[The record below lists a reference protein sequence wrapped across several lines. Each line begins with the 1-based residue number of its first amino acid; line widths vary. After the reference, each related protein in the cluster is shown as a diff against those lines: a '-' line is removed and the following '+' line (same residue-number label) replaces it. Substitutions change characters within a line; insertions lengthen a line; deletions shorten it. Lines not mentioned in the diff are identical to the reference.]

1 MKFSNFGAT
10 INSHEIVKSINQH
23 GIPVFHTSEMHLKP
37 FLCRK
42 SACNLADIIAVYKL
56 NWRYH
61 VVGIEIKEW
70 NATVHPKLAKE
81 YLDTYRSTCEYFY
94 MAAKH
99 FAGSTFEIEEIGLFD
114 LNEMK
119 VIKAPEYLSPDPN
132 LRGNLMKRIRKQ
144 FKLLYDAAD
153 DPYQRTLLE
162 F

>member
-61 VVGIEIKEW
+61 SFM
-70 NATVHPKLAKE
+70 T
-81 YLDTYRSTCEYFY
+81 
-94 MAAKH
+94 
-99 FAGSTFEIEEIGLFD
+99 
-114 LNEMK
+114 
-119 VIKAPEYLSPDPN
+119 
-132 LRGNLMKRIRKQ
+132 
-144 FKLLYDAAD
+144 
-153 DPYQRTLLE
+153 
-162 F
+162 